1 MGWAIPRRLRPYT
14 RVVCGVGLVS
24 PPPCQGLGFILKSVA
39 TLLNR
44 VFELCITD

>member
-1 MGWAIPRRLRPYT
+1 MYNSVFALMSFFQLFSKNQGQAEKPR
-14 RVVCGVGLVS
+14 
-24 PPPCQGLGFILKSVA
+24 QGLGFILKSVA